1 MIAHPE
7 RRPEAGLSLIELMI
21 ALAISSLLI
30 LALVEVFAAS
40 RTAYL
45 LSSGLA
51 RTQEN
56 GRFAIDIL
64 QRDLRMAGHAGCVN
78 DQARFLPGNVTPS
91 RPALIST
98 FLTDAQQFDGNY
110 AAVGEPGLRFD
121 VAITG
126 YEAVNTA
133 SGNTVAITSVP
144 GSATSASWTGMP
156 TALFD
161 DFPASGTAGAPV
173 PGSDVLVLRF
183 FAPTG
188 AQVTNFIPGDPATIQ
203 FASAQSGR
211 LTEGLANPGLF
222 AIADC
227 MQAAVF
233 QATTVQLSP
242 TPPAP
247 GEMTVASSGLNQSS
261 FVTTP
266 PFTTGQAML
275 YRAESVVYYVGRNAS
290 DNPALYRMRYTA
302 GPGVAALAAPVSEEL
317 VEGIESLQLQYGQ
330 DSNTGAAQTPTGNI
344 GSSLTANA
352 LVPAADPETAWRRVG
367 LVRVGLLAR
376 STEPAAAEQRSDAAG
391 GTRLSALGVT
401 FTPPDDTRYRAV
413 YEDSVA
419 LRNRLFGN

>member
-1 MIAHPE
+1 MNAHPQP
-7 RRPEAGLSLIELMI
+7 RREAGLSIIELMV
-21 ALAISSLLI
+21 ALAIGSLLI

-40 RTAYL
+40 RSAYM

-78 DQARFLPGNVTPS
+78 DQARFLPANVTAS

-98 FLTDAQQFDGNY
+98 FLTDAQLFASPVAYD
-110 AAVGEPGLRFD
+110 AVEDALRFD
-121 VAITG
+121 VSITG
-126 YEAVNTA
+126 YEAVGTA
-133 SGNTVAITSVP
+133 SGGSFTV
-144 GSATSASWTGMP
+144 SATPQATDQTGWTDMP
-156 TALFD
+156 PELFD
-161 DFPASGTAGAPV
+161 QFPEPNDPGEPV
-173 PGSDVLVLRF
+173 AGSDVLVLRF
-183 FAPTG
+183 FSPTG
-188 AQVTNFIPGDPATIQ
+188 VQVTNFIPGDPARIEFDADQ
-203 FASAQSGR
+203 AER

-233 QATTVQLSP
+233 QATT
-242 TPPAP
+242 AP
-247 GEMTVASSGLNQSS
+247 LTTGTITVGTSGLNASS

-275 YRAESVVYYVGRNAS
+275 YRAESVVYYIGRNAN

-302 GPGVAALAAPVSEEL
+302 APGAGAVTAMLPEEL
-317 VEGIESLQLQYGQ
+317 VEGIESLQLEFGQ
-330 DSNTGAAQTPTGNI
+330 DSNTGATQIPTGNI
-344 GSSLTANA
+344 GSSVVASG
-352 LVPAADPETAWRRVG
+352 VEPAGDPETAWRRVG

-376 STEPAAAEQRSDAAG
+376 STEPAAAEQRNANAAP
-391 GTRLSALGVT
+391 LSALGVA
-401 FTPPDDTRYRAV
+401 FVPPNDTRYRAV
-413 YEDSVA
+413 YEDTIA